1 MSFSFLDE
9 KIKVFISSKCGK
21 EYEEYNILREGLK
34 RLLEGTGFIKTYVFE
49 DNGGSSGLIRDE
61 YLSKIDDSNVVLFL
75 IDNDTKELRNG
86 ILKEWMQSK
95 NNAKKTIF
103 LFCNDSQKDIT
114 DIQKEFQNTENG
126 PRFAEVNNKKDFIN
140 EGYKSVINDIIRI
153 YKEYCKNR
161 LILKSYDEDI
171 DGFNN
176 SRNLLSDISQNTKF
190 KNNISE
196 NFESVIEYFKSINKF
211 YDKTLQIDESYLV
224 RFIKILLN
232 IEKYNEEVFFN
243 IILEMTDFYID
254 DINKKFIE
262 KRMKSLDFIYRD
274 KIENAIECLN
284 EAYNYAVEHNL
295 DDWLLN
301 DVLIDKRN
309 LEKNNDLINNT
320 FIHSTEAQ
328 KVLDDNNK
336 IIYYPVLD
344 RLYKEI
350 KDSILKEVNDK
361 LYEKPSTIKLGS
373 SIDIILQKIGEYYI
387 WSICYGSYTHLK
399 IVVKLLKETFFNFY
413 KTYNINTWGFAA
425 LKYAIL
431 DDDFKTVEYL
441 CERHCKIIST
451 CSNLQI
457 YELYTM
463 LDNIPLKF
471 NKELLKLKTF
481 EKIGYY
487 LSEDY
492 YEIVKKE
499 INNIINDNF
508 NNKQNVFIT
517 KQIYSTLRKNINRFQ
532 NQEIVNLL
540 SLIEKKCLDL
550 DETIQIL
557 RHINFD
563 NINENTLNRIVDF
576 IISIMEEKNLNIN
589 LSNLMI
595 LIILLRKKNNEYSKK
610 LDILVKDKIPEFWLD
625 YKLEIFRQKDD
636 FCDKLTKILQDI
648 KNRNLNSK
656 KQFYTLSNNLNEK
669 IIKDI
674 IEQLELDINEEQLT
688 NIIVTCKETLLN
700 ENAFV
705 GDKINTLQLFIYLK
719 YFSKNKNIKFDWDRL
734 YKDLLDKEDVILKS
748 KYDEFFS
755 KITYQLLYSMWIFYK
770 VSNENLT
777 ELFDLICS
785 FNGNSYENI
794 KILEYVNLLIK
805 YYYTN
810 DKNFYLIIIQFILKY
825 INNDYYEVVIK
836 NIDCIF
842 NLIKIGYIDIN
853 SSYINILIEN
863 PNYIVKYHILK
874 NIELYINDLDDK
886 FNSILER
893 YKIDNHYII
902 RTKAIKLL
910 NN

>member
-1 MSFSFLDE
+1 
-9 KIKVFISSKCGK
+9 
-21 EYEEYNILREGLK
+21 
-34 RLLEGTGFIKTYVFE
+34 
-49 DNGGSSGLIRDE
+49 
-61 YLSKIDDSNVVLFL
+61 
-75 IDNDTKELRNG
+75 
-86 ILKEWMQSK
+86 
-95 NNAKKTIF
+95 
-103 LFCNDSQKDIT
+103 
-114 DIQKEFQNTENG
+114 
-126 PRFAEVNNKKDFIN
+126 
-140 EGYKSVINDIIRI
+140 
-153 YKEYCKNR
+153 
-161 LILKSYDEDI
+161 
-171 DGFNN
+171 
-176 SRNLLSDISQNTKF
+176 
-190 KNNISE
+190 
-196 NFESVIEYFKSINKF
+196 
-211 YDKTLQIDESYLV
+211 
-224 RFIKILLN
+224 
-232 IEKYNEEVFFN
+232 
-243 IILEMTDFYID
+243 MTDFYID

-373 SIDIILQKIGEYYI
+373 SIDIILQIGEYYI

-576 IISIMEEKNLNIN
+576 IISIMEEKI
-589 LSNLMI
+589 
-595 LIILLRKKNNEYSKK
+595 
-610 LDILVKDKIPEFWLD
+610 
-625 YKLEIFRQKDD
+625 
-636 FCDKLTKILQDI
+636 
-648 KNRNLNSK
+648 
-656 KQFYTLSNNLNEK
+656 
-669 IIKDI
+669 
-674 IEQLELDINEEQLT
+674 
-688 NIIVTCKETLLN
+688 
-700 ENAFV
+700 
-705 GDKINTLQLFIYLK
+705 
-719 YFSKNKNIKFDWDRL
+719 
-734 YKDLLDKEDVILKS
+734 
-748 KYDEFFS
+748 
-755 KITYQLLYSMWIFYK
+755 
-770 VSNENLT
+770 
-777 ELFDLICS
+777 
-785 FNGNSYENI
+785 
-794 KILEYVNLLIK
+794 
-805 YYYTN
+805 
-810 DKNFYLIIIQFILKY
+810 
-825 INNDYYEVVIK
+825 
-836 NIDCIF
+836 
-842 NLIKIGYIDIN
+842 
-853 SSYINILIEN
+853 
-863 PNYIVKYHILK
+863 
-874 NIELYINDLDDK
+874 
-886 FNSILER
+886 
-893 YKIDNHYII
+893 
-902 RTKAIKLL
+902 
-910 NN
+910 